1 MHLLA
6 VLMQRCILYL
16 AILKSHLI
24 ICMYAPSP
32 FRASYIIAGR
42 TEFKIMPPCRNLCDK
57 LSYPCFPSPSPY
69 ALGLKYCTRC
79 ATYFERDDIRCPCCN
94 RQLRY
99 RRKRQLRII
108 CDICNQ
114 EAFIFQH
121 EGNFCLNCWQDRTE
135 PQIS

>member
-1 MHLLA
+1 
-6 VLMQRCILYL
+6 MQRCILYL

-99 RRKRQLRII
+99 RRKIQRRII